1 MLYSKQAARDNIR
14 NRDGKRVFYLGK
26 GDQLTSDARDF
37 LSRERIEILPAQI
50 AKQERYQLLNGGYLE
65 EKPEHMTHLNAQVL
79 VEKTHPRIRFRG
91 AIDTLEA
98 ELLLCQADAPEAI
111 RQQLGE
117 VLALARNLIRWDVLE
132 EPAGETKLCNRDQK
146 ELRSRS
152 HRPPE
157 YYGQPHF
164 MPSATDSRLLL
175 QVNRARC
182 LARSAELAAVEAF
195 TDGDGNPTRV
205 DILRALNRMSSML
218 YLIMVQLKSDHKE

>member
-14 NRDGKRVFYLGK
+14 NREGKRVFYLGK

-50 AKQERYQLLNGGYLE
+50 AKPERYQLLNGGYLE
-65 EKPEHMTHLNAQVL
+65 EKPEHMTHLDAQVL

-91 AIDTLEA
+91 AIDMLEA

-111 RQQLGE
+111 YKQLGE

-132 EPAGETKLCNRDQK
+132 EPVGETKLCGLDQQA
-146 ELRSRS
+146 LRNRS
-152 HRPPE
+152 HRPQD

-164 MPSATDSRLLL
+164 MPSATDPKLLL

-182 LARSAELAAVEAF
+182 MARSAELAAVEAF
-195 TDGDGNPTRV
+195 TDQNGKVCRE

-218 YLIMVQLKSDHKE
+218 YLIMVQLKADHKE

>member
-14 NRDGKRVFYLGK
+14 NRNGKRVFYLGK

-37 LSRERIEILPAQI
+37 LHRERIEILPAQI
-50 AKQERYQLLNGGYLE
+50 AKPERYQLLNGGYLE
-65 EKPEHMTHLNAQVL
+65 EKPEHMTHLDAQVL
-79 VEKTHPRIRFRG
+79 VEKTHPRLRFRG

-111 RQQLGE
+111 YKQLGE

-132 EPAGETKLCNRDQK
+132 EPVGETKLCGLDQQA
-146 ELRSRS
+146 LRNRS
-152 HRPPE
+152 HRPQD
-157 YYGQPHF
+157 YYGQPHI
-164 MPSATDSRLLL
+164 MPSATAQKLLL

-182 LARSAELAAVEAF
+182 MARSAELAAVEAF
-195 TDGDGNPTRV
+195 TDQNGKVCRE

-218 YLIMVQLKSDHKE
+218 YLIMVQLKADHKE